1 MTTPPTDDPWK
12 NLTRPTD
19 PGSVTRLRID
29 GDLPRDLFWGFDHQ
43 ERKVLILQTS
53 GSLPGD
59 CRIPRFREVEL
70 KQTRNQATWA
80 ITLTLRDPEKSD
92 LFRVFCDDLVETV
105 GMITS
110 EQDAALRFIER
121 SRRWHLLLRGGGGIL
136 GEQAQRG
143 LVAEL
148 VFLCDHV
155 IEHLGPTAGIAAW
168 DGPLGKPQDFQA
180 NNHRI
185 EVKATSNKQP
195 FSFKVSSEQQLDPNA
210 TDGDRLWL
218 AMLEVTRRP
227 ADIGQGDTLPE
238 LVESIRNR
246 LGVPDQAVSRDF
258 EQRLLAASYEDLP
271 DYEGSR
277 WQVAEPIIVPVTA
290 SFPSLQGSKLRNAIS
305 QVRYTCDLSGESLN
319 PMPNPLAP

>member
-121 SRRWHLLLRGGGGIL
+121 SRRWHLLLRGRRWHFRR
-136 GEQAQRG
+136 A
-143 LVAEL
+143 
-148 VFLCDHV
+148 
-155 IEHLGPTAGIAAW
+155 
-168 DGPLGKPQDFQA
+168 
-180 NNHRI
+180 
-185 EVKATSNKQP
+185 
-195 FSFKVSSEQQLDPNA
+195 SSA
-210 TDGDRLWL
+210 
-218 AMLEVTRRP
+218 
-227 ADIGQGDTLPE
+227 
-238 LVESIRNR
+238 R
-246 LGVPDQAVSRDF
+246 LGCRT
-258 EQRLLAASYEDLP
+258 RL
-271 DYEGSR
+271 
-277 WQVAEPIIVPVTA
+277 
-290 SFPSLQGSKLRNAIS
+290 SL
-305 QVRYTCDLSGESLN
+305 
-319 PMPNPLAP
+319 

>member
-1 MTTPPTDDPWK
+1 
-12 NLTRPTD
+12 
-19 PGSVTRLRID
+19 
-29 GDLPRDLFWGFDHQ
+29 
-43 ERKVLILQTS
+43 
-53 GSLPGD
+53 
-59 CRIPRFREVEL
+59 
-70 KQTRNQATWA
+70 
-80 ITLTLRDPEKSD
+80 
-92 LFRVFCDDLVETV
+92 
-105 GMITS
+105 MITS

-258 EQRLLAASYEDLP
+258 EQRLLAAGYEDLP